1 MRFRNVR
8 RTNSPQF
15 MIIPMIDI
23 IFFLLVFF
31 MMNSLQTTTQRAM
44 SVQLPQAARVEVPS
58 QVPVIITVDAAG
70 HIALDAKTMPV
81 EAAAAQLKD
90 KVAANPQL
98 AVVLQADQSTPHGQ
112 VVAVMDMLKSAG
124 VKKLGIAAEKKAR

>member
-8 RTNSPQF
+8 SINSPQF

-58 QVPVIITVDAAG
+58 QVPVVITVDAAG
-70 HIALDAKTMPV
+70 RIAMDSKAMPL
-81 EAAAAQLKD
+81 EAAAAQLKE
-90 KVAANPQL
+90 KVTANPQL
-98 AVVLQADQSTPHGQ
+98 AVVLQADQSTTHGQ
-112 VVAVMDMLKSAG
+112 VVAVMDMLKSTG